1 MGDVARQ
8 PEPAEAGGRNVLIYG
23 APETSADLF
32 HAVPLAI
39 GDPFLYLEND
49 GRRVATVSVLEADKV
64 SALGIEVID
73 PAALGMDELIAAG
86 KSRVEIEGELAVR
99 ACRELGISAAD
110 VPPEFPLLAADPLR
124 AAGVELT
131 IAPDVFVRR
140 RRIKTGAQLEGIRRA
155 QTAADA
161 AMGVAA
167 SLIREL
173 RPGLTSEAVREAM
186 AEVAERHGCELPD
199 EVIVSHGPQSALGH
213 ESGYGEILAG
223 EPVVVDIWPRDKAS
237 RCYADM
243 TRTFVAGGGEPPAEL
258 AEYWRLTRDS
268 LDRVYAEVRPGV
280 NGRTLFERS
289 SEPYIEAGKPTQL
302 TKKPGE
308 VLEDGYFHGLGHGV
322 GLEVHERP
330 NLGRLGDDLLAG
342 DVITLEPGCYRRGF
356 GGCRLE
362 DLVLV
367 TEDGY
372 ETLTDFPY
380 EL

>member
-1 MGDVARQ
+1 M
-8 PEPAEAGGRNVLIYG
+8 
-23 APETSADLF
+23 F
-32 HAVPLAI
+32 HAVPLGI
-39 GDPFLYLEND
+39 GDPFLYLED
-49 GRRVATVSVLEADKV
+49 GERRVATVSVLEADKV

-73 PAALGMDELIAAG
+73 PAKLGSDELIASGLDRLA
-86 KSRVEIEGELAVR
+86 VEAEICVR
-99 ACRELGISAAD
+99 ACGELGITAAD
-110 VPPEFPLLAADPLR
+110 VPPEFPLFVADALR
-124 AAGVELT
+124 AAGVTLT
-131 IAPDVFVRR
+131 IDAGVFVQRR
-140 RRIKTGAQLEGIRRA
+140 RRKTGAQLEGIRRA
-155 QTAADA
+155 QKAADA

-173 RPGLTSEAVREAM
+173 RPGLTSEDVREAM
-186 AEVAERHGCELPD
+186 AAVAEEHGCELPD
-199 EVIVSHGPQSALGH
+199 GVIVSHGAQSALGH
-213 ESGYGEILAG
+213 EAGYGEIVRG

-243 TRTFVAGGGEPPAEL
+243 TRTFVAGGGEPPEEL

-268 LDRVYAEVRPGV
+268 LERVYAEVRPGV

-302 TKKPGE
+302 TKQPGP

-330 NLGRLGDDLLAG
+330 SLGRIGDDLVPG

-362 DLVLV
+362 DLVLI
-367 TEDGY
+367 TDDGY

-380 EL
+380 DL